1 MSTDFTYLVNGIDLD
16 TTPGS
21 PFLTIETSWRTPVTA
36 RRNPL
41 VVPGRHGNIARQ
53 TLPEFDES
61 QFSIAVRV
69 TDAASQSALESM
81 VAKLM
86 LLVTQ
91 PNTVVTRI
99 SGNLTTSAPAEFISS
114 NDKDFLVGRTD
125 TLIMLMAIPGVF
137 WRQPASVGTPLAFSA
152 NLTGALLPHLQ
163 GSSAPITDAII
174 RLKGPHTG
182 AFSITDVATGTGLSQ
197 SPVSLSDSQYLY
209 MDAGRLRSW
218 FSASASAWAGGGT
231 DASATLDYPGPG
243 PLQLWPVVEPAVGD
257 ASFAAASEPRVRI
270 SATGGSGRTGDT
282 SLAVYAGRSFL

>member
-1 MSTDFTYLVNGIDLD
+1 MAPYISWRINGIDL
-16 TTPGS
+16 PPIARVSS
-21 PFLTIETSWRTPVTA
+21 PRASVST
-36 RRNPL
+36 RRSPIDI
-41 VVPGRHGNIARQ
+41 PGRHGVVDQGLPQFTEALI
-53 TLPEFDES
+53 TLTIEATAGS
-61 QFSIAVRV
+61 QAAVE
-69 TDAASQSALESM
+69 AAI
-81 VAKLM
+81 AKLNA
-86 LLVTQ
+86 LLSGPSIVI
-91 PNTVVTRI
+91 TRVAGGFSASGPARLVSI
-99 SGNLTTSAPAEFISS
+99 SPGRHAPSVWQEMTAV
-114 NDKDFLVGRTD
+114 L
-125 TLIMLMAIPGVF
+125 AIPAGMLSG
-137 WRQPASVGTPLAFSA
+137 PPSAGTPLAFSA
-152 NLTGALLPHLQ
+152 NLTNALLPHLQ
-163 GSSAPITDAII
+163 GSSAPITDAIV

-218 FSASASAWAGGGT
+218 FSANASAWAGGGT

>member
-1 MSTDFTYLVNGIDLD
+1 VSTDFTYIVNGIDLD
-16 TTPGS
+16 TTLGS

-53 TLPEFDES
+53 TLREFDES

-69 TDAASQSALESM
+69 TGAASQSALESM

-99 SGNLTTSAPAEFISS
+99 SGNLTTSASAEFVSS

-137 WRQPASVGTPLAFSA
+137 WRQPASVGTALAFSA

-163 GSSAPITDAII
+163 GSSAPITDAVV

-182 AFSITDVATGTGLSQ
+182 AVSITDAATGTGLSQ
-197 SPVSLSDSQYLY
+197 AATALTGSQYLY
-209 MDAGRLRSW
+209 LDAARLRSW
-218 FSASASAWAGGGT
+218 VSASDVQWTPAGT
-231 DASATLDYPGPG
+231 DVSQHLDYPGAG

>member
-1 MSTDFTYLVNGIDLD
+1 MAPYISWRINGIDLPPIARVSSPRASVSTRRSPID
-16 TTPGS
+16 IPGRHGVVDQGL
-21 PFLTIETSWRTPVTA
+21 PQFAETLITLTIETTA
-36 RRNPL
+36 GSQATVEAAIAKLNALLSGPSIVITRVAGGFSASGPARL
-41 VVPGRHGNIARQ
+41 VSISPGRHAPSVWQ
-53 TLPEFDES
+53 EMT
-61 QFSIAVRV
+61 AV
-69 TDAASQSALESM
+69 L
-81 VAKLM
+81 
-86 LLVTQ
+86 
-91 PNTVVTRI
+91 
-99 SGNLTTSAPAEFISS
+99 
-114 NDKDFLVGRTD
+114 
-125 TLIMLMAIPGVF
+125 AIPAGMLSE
-137 WRQPASVGTPLAFSA
+137 PPSAGTPLAFSA
-152 NLTGALLPHLQ
+152 NLTNALLPHLQ
-163 GSSAPITDAII
+163 GSSAPITDAIV

-218 FSASASAWAGGGT
+218 FSANASAWAGGGT